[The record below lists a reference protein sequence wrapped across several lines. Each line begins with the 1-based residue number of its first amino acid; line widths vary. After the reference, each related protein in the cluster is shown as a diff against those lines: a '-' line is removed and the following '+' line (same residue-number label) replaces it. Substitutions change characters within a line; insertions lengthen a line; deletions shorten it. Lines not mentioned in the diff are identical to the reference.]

1 MLSATRVSDAISY
14 KPHAGLSS
22 EMKPGARQ
30 RDGFANATFRRIEAK
45 EYVFCDG
52 DLRTHIFHVEQ
63 GVIALSKVLGDGRRQ
78 IIDFA
83 YPGDYIGLGLL
94 KDYIF
99 DAQATCRAKVKCIP
113 ASTLE
118 QAAASDP
125 DLALK
130 LYKAVSAELA
140 TARNLLVCVG
150 QGTAME
156 RIAMFLI
163 GLRDRAAASGAND
176 GVFSLVMRRSDIA
189 DLLGLTIETVSRT
202 LTKLRGMCVIDIV
215 NATEIHILDE
225 DKLEQ
230 LAA

>member
-1 MLSATRVSDAISY
+1 MLSETMRAHDTVLD
-14 KPHAGLSS
+14 KPHALLSS
-22 EMKPGARQ
+22 EEKRQ
-30 RDGFANATFRRIEAK
+30 REGFENSTFRRIEAK

-52 DLRTHIFHVEQ
+52 DPRTHIFHVEQ

-83 YPGDYIGLGLL
+83 YPGDYIGLGLRE
-94 KDYIF
+94 DYIF
-99 DAQATCRAKVKCIP
+99 DAQAICLAKVKCIP
-113 ASTLE
+113 AATLE
-118 QAAASDP
+118 QGAASDP

-163 GLRDRAAASGAND
+163 GLRDRAAASGVND

-202 LTKLRGMCVIDIV
+202 LTKLRGMRVIDIV

-225 DKLEQ
+225 NKLEQ

>member
-1 MLSATRVSDAISY
+1 MLSARHAVSYNPRMRLPSD
-14 KPHAGLSS
+14 
-22 EMKPGARQ
+22 EKPGASQ
-30 RDGFANATFRRIEAK
+30 HKGFENVTFRRIEAK

-99 DAQATCRAKVKCIP
+99 DAQATCLAKVKCIP

>member
-1 MLSATRVSDAISY
+1 MLGATGVHDVVPY
-14 KPHAGLSS
+14 NPYAGLSS
-22 EMKPGARQ
+22 EERPCARQ
-30 RDGFANATFRRIEAK
+30 RDGFENATFRKIGAK

-52 DLRTHIFHVEQ
+52 DPRTHIFYVEQ
-63 GVIALSKVLGDGRRQ
+63 GVIALSKILGDGRRQ
-78 IIDFA
+78 VIDFA

-94 KDYIF
+94 KEYIF
-99 DAQATCRAKVKCIP
+99 DAQATCLAKVKCIP
-113 ASTLE
+113 ASALE

-130 LYKAVSAELA
+130 LYKAVSAELT

-156 RIAMFLI
+156 RIAMFLVR
-163 GLRDRAAASGAND
+163 LRNRAAISGAND
-176 GVFSLVMRRSDIA
+176 GVFSLLMRRSDIA

-202 LTKLRGMCVIDIV
+202 LTKLRGMHVIDIV
-215 NATEIHILDE
+215 NATEIHVLDE